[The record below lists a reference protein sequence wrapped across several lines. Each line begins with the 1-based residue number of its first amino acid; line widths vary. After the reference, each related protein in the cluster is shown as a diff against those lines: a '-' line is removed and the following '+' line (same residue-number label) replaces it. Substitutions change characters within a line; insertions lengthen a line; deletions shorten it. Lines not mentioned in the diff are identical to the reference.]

1 MVMSRNESRIL
12 ALTISSIIA
21 MIVIGGA
28 IYVLG
33 SMKLLPGNYI
43 LYLELVIWIVGVLLV
58 TYLFSLLVRRRLSA
72 VIGVDNA
79 SSLGF
84 VIRVIGYALALAG
97 AVSVF
102 KVGLGEALA
111 AGGFA
116 GLVLG
121 LASQDVL
128 SNVFGGIMLLLS
140 RPYKVGQRITV
151 STWQYGLDFPTYSP
165 KYFSTDYLIPGY
177 TGTVVDITLLYTI
190 IQTDELAEL
199 RIPNS
204 IMIQAAIF
212 VHDKEEKRKVRTR
225 YEISK
230 DFDPDIVAEKIKEE
244 LSHMDNLLAPPVVRV
259 LEATQTI
266 FIFGIDVIARSVYEE
281 PIRSEVIKR
290 VTRVVKSLSREEKVN
305 ESK

>member
-1 MVMSRNESRIL
+1 MSGKESRIL
-12 ALTISSIIA
+12 AITISSIIA
-21 MIVIGGA
+21 MILIGSA

-33 SMKLLPGNYI
+33 EMKVLPGNYI
-43 LYLELVIWIVGVLLV
+43 LYLEIAIWVVGILAV
-58 TYLFSLLVRRRLSA
+58 TYLLSLLVKRRLANS
-72 VIGVDNA
+72 IGIDNA

-97 AVSVF
+97 VLSAF

-165 KYFSTDYLIPGY
+165 KYYSNDYLIPGY
-177 TGTVVDITLLYTI
+177 TGKVVDISLLYTI
-190 IQTDELAEL
+190 IETDELAEL
-199 RIPNS
+199 KIPNS

-212 VHDKEEKRKVRTR
+212 VHDKNERRKVRTR

-230 DFDPDIVAEKIKEE
+230 DLDPDAVIEIIREE
-244 LSHMDNLLAPPVVRV
+244 ISKMDDLIEPPTVRI
-259 LEATQTI
+259 LEATQTS
-266 FIFGIDVIARSVYEE
+266 FVLGIDVISRSIYEE
-281 PIRSEVIKR
+281 PVRSEVIKR
-290 VTRVVKSLSREEKVN
+290 VTRVIKSMTTQRERIKETK
-305 ESK
+305 